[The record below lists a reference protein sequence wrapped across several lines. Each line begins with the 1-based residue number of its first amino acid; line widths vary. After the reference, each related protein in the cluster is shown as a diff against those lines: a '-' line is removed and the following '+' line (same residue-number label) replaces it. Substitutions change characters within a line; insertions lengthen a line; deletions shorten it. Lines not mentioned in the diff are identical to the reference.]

1 MIDLTSRQVQIL
13 RAVVEEYIN
22 SADPVGSDTI
32 DRKYNLGVSPATIRN
47 EMVYLTKHGYL
58 KQPHTSA
65 GRIPSP
71 LAIKIYIRDLM
82 REKDLSVAEEV
93 TLKERMWQKRAQLG
107 LLLQESTRL
116 LAQRGHAICI
126 AMTDDKQIFV
136 AGSAQLLSM
145 PEFFDIDAM
154 RAVLNLIDE
163 TNLLE
168 EIFRRSAGAGEQ
180 TVQIVFGDELGNV
193 HLSPVG
199 LLYTEFDAGD
209 RHCWLGLIGSSRF
222 DYPYIIPMMRYFR
235 TCIMDVMKA

>member
-22 SADPVGSDTI
+22 SAEPVGSDTI

-65 GRIPSP
+65 GRVPSS
-71 LAIKIYIRDLM
+71 LAIKIYVRDLM
-82 REKDLSVAEEV
+82 REKDMSIAEEV
-93 TLKERMWQKRAQLG
+93 TLKERMWQKREQLG

-116 LAQRGHAICI
+116 LASRAHAICV

-163 TNLLE
+163 AKLLE
-168 EIFRRSAGAGEQ
+168 EIFRRSGGAGEQ
-180 TVQIVFGDELGNV
+180 SVQIVFGDELGNT
-193 HLSPVG
+193 HLNSVG

-209 RHCWLGLIGSSRF
+209 HHCWLGLIGSSRF
-222 DYPYIIPMMRYFR
+222 DYPYIIPVMRYFR
-235 TCIMDVMKA
+235 TCIMDVMAT

>member
-22 SADPVGSDTI
+22 SAEAVGSDTI

-58 KQPHTSA
+58 KQLHTSA
-65 GRIPSP
+65 GRVPTS
-71 LAIKIYIRDLM
+71 LALKIYVRDLM

-93 TLKERMWQKRAQLG
+93 TLKERMWQKRQELG
-107 LLLQESTRL
+107 RMLQEATKL
-116 LAQRGHAICI
+116 LAERGHAIGV
-126 AMTDDKQIFV
+126 AVTDDKQLFV

-168 EIFRRSAGAGEQ
+168 EIFHRGTGGEQ
-180 TVQIVFGDELGNV
+180 SIQIIFGDELGNA
-193 HLSPVG
+193 HLLPVG
-199 LLYTEFDAGD
+199 MVYTEFTAGD
-209 RHCWLGLIGSSRF
+209 RHCYLGLIGSSRF
-222 DYPYIIPMMRYFR
+222 DYPYVIPMLRYFR
-235 TCIMDVMKA
+235 TCAIDVMSA

>member
-22 SADPVGSDTI
+22 SAEPVGSDTI
-32 DRKYNLGVSPATIRN
+32 DRKFNLGVSPATIRN

-65 GRIPSP
+65 GRAPTS
-71 LAIKIYIRDLM
+71 LALKIYVRDLM

-93 TLKERMWQKRAQLG
+93 TLKERMWQRRAELG
-107 LLLQESTRL
+107 RMLQEATKL
-116 LAQRGHAICI
+116 LAERGHAIAI

-168 EIFRRSAGAGEQ
+168 EIFHRSTGGEH
-180 TVQIVFGDELGNV
+180 TIQIVYGDELGNA
-193 HLSPVG
+193 HLLPVG
-199 LLYTEFDAGD
+199 MVYTEFDAGD
-209 RHCWLGLIGSSRF
+209 HHCYLGLIGSSRF
-222 DYPYIIPMMRYFR
+222 DYPYVIPMMRYFR
-235 TCIMDVMKA
+235 TCVMDVMAK

>member
-22 SADPVGSDTI
+22 TAEAVGSDTI

-65 GRIPSP
+65 GRTPTS
-71 LAIKIYIRDLM
+71 LAMKVYVRDLM

-93 TLKERMWQKRAQLG
+93 SFKERIWQRRAHLN
-107 LLLQESTRL
+107 LLLQESTKI
-116 LAQRGHAICI
+116 LAQRAHAVGF
-126 AMTDDKQIFV
+126 AMTDDGQLFIS
-136 AGSAQLLSM
+136 GSAQLLSM

-163 TNLLE
+163 TSLMM
-168 EIFRRSAGAGEQ
+168 EIFEKFEGEQ
-180 TVQIVFGDELGNV
+180 PVQIVFGEELGNTS
-193 HLSPVG
+193 LDSVG
-199 LLYTEFDAGD
+199 FIFTKFTAGGH
-209 RHCWLGLIGSSRF
+209 RSWIGVVGSSRF
-222 DYPYIIPMMRYFR
+222 DYPYVIPMMRYFR
-235 TCIMDVMKA
+235 NCIVDVVGK

>member
-22 SADPVGSDTI
+22 SAEPVGSDTI

-65 GRIPSP
+65 GRSP
-71 LAIKIYIRDLM
+71 TSLAMKVYVRDLM

-93 TLKERMWQKRAQLG
+93 SLKERIWQRRTHLN
-107 LLLQESTRL
+107 LLLQESAKI
-116 LAQRGHAICI
+116 LAQRAHSVGF
-126 AMTDDKQIFV
+126 AMTEDKQLFIS
-136 AGSAQLLSM
+136 GSAQLLSM

-163 TNLLE
+163 TSLLSD
-168 EIFRRSAGAGEQ
+168 IFERFEGEQ
-180 TVQIVFGDELGNV
+180 VVQIVFGEELGNSS
-193 HLSPVG
+193 LDSVG
-199 LLYTEFDAGD
+199 FVYTSFTANGQ
-209 RHCWLGLIGSSRF
+209 HCWLGVIGSSRF
-222 DYPYIIPMMRYFR
+222 DYPYVVPMMRYFR
-235 TCIMDVMKA
+235 GCIVDVIGK

>member
-13 RAVVEEYIN
+13 RAVVEDFIN
-22 SADPVGSDTI
+22 SAEPVGSDTI

-65 GRIPSP
+65 GRVPTS
-71 LAIKIYIRDLM
+71 LALKIYVRDLM

-93 TLKERMWQKRAQLG
+93 TLKERMWQKRQQLG
-107 LLLQESTRL
+107 TMLQEATRL
-116 LAQRGHAICI
+116 LAQRAHAVGV
-126 AMTDDKQIFV
+126 AMTDDKQLFV

-168 EIFRRSAGAGEQ
+168 EIFRRSNSGEQ
-180 TVQIVFGDELGNV
+180 SIRIVYGDELGNV
-193 HLSPVG
+193 QLLPVCMIF
-199 LLYTEFDAGD
+199 TEFEAGD
-209 RHCWLGLIGSSRF
+209 RHCYLGVIGSSRF
-222 DYPYIIPMMRYFR
+222 DYPYVIPMMRYFR
-235 TCIMDVMKA
+235 SCAMDVMTG